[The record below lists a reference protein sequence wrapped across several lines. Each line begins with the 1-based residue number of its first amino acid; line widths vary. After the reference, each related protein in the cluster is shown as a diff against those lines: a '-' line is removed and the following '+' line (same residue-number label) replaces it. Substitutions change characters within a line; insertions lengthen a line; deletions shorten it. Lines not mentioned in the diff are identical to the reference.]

1 MLNAWH
7 LPVAPFIH
15 RQGEKLLITLWLAGD
30 ALPEKVMLRYERDNE
45 ETPFEMKRLTARR
58 IRRSARGRRAFR
70 SATASRAAAT
80 ALSCYGAIAS
90 SGSARWG

>member
-45 ETPFEMKRLTARR
+45 ETPFEMKRLTAAPHPQV
-58 IRRSARGRRAFR
+58 SAWQ
-70 SATASRAAAT
+70 AS
-80 ALSCYGAIAS
+80 
-90 SGSARWG
+90 